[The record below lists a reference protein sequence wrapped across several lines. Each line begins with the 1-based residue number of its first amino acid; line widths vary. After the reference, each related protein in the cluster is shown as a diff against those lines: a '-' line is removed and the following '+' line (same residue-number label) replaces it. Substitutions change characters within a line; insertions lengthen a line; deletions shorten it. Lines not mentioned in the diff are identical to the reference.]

1 MDASILAKF
10 PDDDHVLGPFLGNL
24 PPDVLDEVVKRL
36 GWFKT
41 TFALAG
47 KTCRELVEPVRTVP
61 SEKCWIVKYTTH
73 YYEGFGESLRSP
85 SLEWRE
91 KISYADWRESSYL
104 FFTAAME
111 EDIEAL
117 DWLVELFISMDM
129 YSSSY
134 KGVAFLNCWAE
145 LKRAAQEGLPE
156 MKQWAKENG
165 CEWDWVRKGSF
176 NPTEGCHLNVLKFL
190 HEKKWIGE
198 SFLLEPYSWRAA
210 AEGGHLEV
218 LKYAHK
224 NGCPV
229 VAMHGG
235 HLEVWKYLHE
245 NGCPWDETCMYV
257 AARCHLEVVKY
268 AHENGCPWHEET
280 CSVAAEEG
288 HLEVVKYAHENGCP
302 WHEKTCD
309 VAAEEGHLE
318 VLKYAHE
325 NGCPLDEKICSFAAR
340 EGHLEVV
347 KYLHENG
354 YPLDEETCS
363 FAAREGH
370 LEVVKYLH
378 ENGYPLD
385 EETCSFAARE
395 GHLEVLKYPHENGC
409 PLDEKTLDEW
419 TCRCAAEGGHL
430 EVFKYLHE
438 NGYPLDEMNARRAAR
453 SAQYE
458 AGNLD
463 LLKWLCENGC
473 TMESLIEDSV
483 IEDAVQNGHLDVLK
497 WVHEESKWE
506 FDDWEPKFYDSIC
519 EAAAKCGHLDVL
531 KYAHENGCEWD
542 WEKCLKAAQEGHVNM
557 LDDEIDMEWANYE
570 ETYDGGEGWW
580 RCVMRE
586 LLWIPC
592 GIDSNL
598 APAEIDWEAG
608 HAGYDEWAAGLAA
621 RNNLA
626 HVDDAW
632 DWEAFLN
639 VTKEG
644 EVEMKRWARKNGCP
658 WSSTLC
664 LEVARHIEVFQWLKV
679 IGLQTG
685 IETPVRRFPNDLR
698 QSLQ

>member
-218 LKYAHK
+218 LKYAH
-224 NGCPV
+224 
-229 VAMHGG
+229 
-235 HLEVWKYLHE
+235 
-245 NGCPWDETCMYV
+245 
-257 AARCHLEVVKY
+257 
-268 AHENGCPWHEET
+268 
-280 CSVAAEEG
+280 
-288 HLEVVKYAHENGCP
+288 
-302 WHEKTCD
+302 
-309 VAAEEGHLE
+309 
-318 VLKYAHE
+318 E

-370 LEVVKYLH
+370 LEV
-378 ENGYPLD
+378 
-385 EETCSFAARE
+385 
-395 GHLEVLKYPHENGC
+395 LKYAHENGC